1 MSSQLQQ
8 TTEILPSTAP
18 RPELPHS
25 DIESNDDMDKHSL
38 ASSIKSKSKDDRP
51 RPREKVVKSAGVV
64 RMEAI
69 ARAADSKSGKYTL
82 GLIAAACY
90 AMYWVVSFFF
100 VVRLVTA
107 GERKH

>member
-8 TTEILPSTAP
+8 TTEILSTAP
-18 RPELPHS
+18 RPDLLHS
-25 DIESNDDMDKHSL
+25 DIESSDDMDKHSI
-38 ASSIKSKSKDDRP
+38 ASSIKSKSDLP
-51 RPREKVVKSAGVV
+51 RREKVVKSAGVV

-90 AMYWVVSFFF
+90 AMYWVVSSFALS
-100 VVRLVTA
+100 VLSPAKRA
-107 GERKH
+107 EI

>member
-8 TTEILPSTAP
+8 TTEILPTAP
-18 RPELPHS
+18 RPDLPHS
-25 DIESNDDMDKHSL
+25 DIESSDDTDKHSF
-38 ASSIKSKSKDDRP
+38 ASSIKSKSKSDRP

-82 GLIAAACY
+82 GLIATACY
-90 AMYWVVSFFF
+90 AMYWVVSLAPF
-100 VVRLVTA
+100 LLSPA
-107 GERKH
+107 ESPKI